1 MLRFLSGRKRSRNA
15 LLIFFVGLLTISLI
29 GFFSGGPGAIL
40 GSSKA
45 DSASVAKI
53 GDYTVTVKDMR
64 DALSRFS
71 SMISQGQGR
80 IGGQSVGDTYMQY
93 GTQVLDSLI
102 RDRLVLHET
111 DRLNLGATD
120 SEVQARLKRLF
131 TPWPGYERYRDT
143 LAQQG
148 MLPVQFE
155 DNLRATIAMEHLR
168 SYITAAVRVSEEEIK
183 DDFRRN
189 NTEYSVR
196 WVEVNPTSFN
206 DKVQVTEPDLRSY
219 FEQNKAQFHISSEQ
233 RRARYIYIDREKA
246 AETIQI
252 PDAEMQQGFDP
263 ERYVRQVRVSQI
275 VLNVPKE
282 DPNADKNA
290 PSKEEGIRTR
300 AQQLAD
306 RARGSEGKP
315 AEEFASLAREASEDP
330 RTKASG
336 GDLGWVN
343 KQDKRESDDPLNN
356 VFTMKEGEVSQPIKR
371 GDKYYVLKVTERRL
385 PAFADVR
392 DEIAREARRTTS
404 YSKAIEIATKAQ
416 ELFKQNNDAGAT
428 AAEINRQY
436 NAEVATVRETPFF
449 VEGDSLPDIGAA
461 SEFQDAVFALQ
472 NINEVTN
479 YIGIDVGAETDRGFA
494 IAQFIEKRDP
504 HDPTFEEVR
513 AKVEEKYRAD
523 KAKEL
528 AAARARELG
537 LAKTPDELRQRAAAV
552 GLAMEERNGLSGND
566 SIGPLVSEGSR
577 APIYSLEP
585 NQVTSE
591 PIKADSS
598 DSYVVAALT
607 SRKDP
612 DWGDKYQKERASIEQ
627 RLLDEKRNMY
637 FETYLAQTREEMK
650 REGEIEIYAE
660 VLDENFGAASPDALQ
675 SPMQN
680 PLQSPLQPGSP
691 MSPATPNRL
700 PQRRTPPVIPQQP
713 PANQ

>member
-15 LLIFFVGLLTISLI
+15 LLIFFVGLLTLSLI
-29 GFFSGGPGAIL
+29 GFFSGGPSAIL

-45 DSASVAKI
+45 DSASVAKV
-53 GDYTVTVKDMR
+53 GDYAVTVKDMR

-80 IGGQSVGDTYMQY
+80 IGGQSVADTYMQY

-120 SEVQARLKRLF
+120 GEVQARLKRLF

-168 SYITAAVRVSEEEIK
+168 SYITAAVSVSEEEIK

-196 WVEVNPTSFN
+196 WVEVNPTSFR
-206 DKVQVTEPDLRSY
+206 DKVQVTEPDLRS
-219 FEQNKAQFHISSEQ
+219 FFDQNKAQFHISSEQ
-233 RRARYIYIDREKA
+233 RRARYLYIDREKA

-290 PSKEEGIRTR
+290 PSKEEVVRTR

-315 AEEFASLAREASEDP
+315 AEDFATLAREASEDA

-336 GDLGWVN
+336 GDLGWIN

-371 GDKYYVLKVTERRL
+371 GDRYYVLKATERRL
-385 PAFADVR
+385 PTFAEVR

-416 ELFKQNNDAGAT
+416 ELFKQNNDASAT

-436 NAEVATVRETPFF
+436 NAEVAAVRETPFF
-449 VEGDSLPDIGAA
+449 VAGDSLPDIGAA
-461 SEFQDAVFALQ
+461 SDFQSAVFALQ
-472 NINEVTN
+472 NLNEVTN

-494 IAQFIEKRDP
+494 VAQFIEKRDP

-513 AKVEEKYRAD
+513 AKVEERYRAE

-537 LAKTPDELRQRAAAV
+537 LAKTPDELRQRAA
-552 GLAMEERNGLSGND
+552 GFGIAMEERNGLSGND
-566 SIGPLVSEGSR
+566 SIGPLVSEGTR
-577 APIYSLEP
+577 ASLYKLEP

-598 DSYVVAALT
+598 DSYVVGALT

-650 REGEIEIYAE
+650 REGDIEIYAE
-660 VLDENFGAASPDALQ
+660 VLDENFGAASPNPLQ

-680 PLQSPLQPGSP
+680 PLQNPLQPGSP
-691 MSPATPNRL
+691 MSPAAPNRL